1 MILVSSGW
9 RKKVKIVEDYL
20 SSKTLIPEP
29 FGLRVAYFEKMKLS
43 HNKNDQFRSDGVGGI
58 DQDEVRHGNG

>member
-1 MILVSSGW
+1 M
-9 RKKVKIVEDYL
+9 KIVEDYL

-29 FGLRVAYFEKMKLS
+29 FGLREAYFEKMKLS